1 MAADPERN
9 ARTAAVLLDA
19 HLDAAIVSSPTQV
32 LLMTG
37 YWPVMGSSVAL
48 FSSDGEVHLVVPED
62 EVELAAKTSS
72 AHITSYQPA
81 NLRSLNSPIDSLKVA
96 LRSILAKLGLAKA
109 RVGIEVA
116 LGVQPSSYAVS
127 TVYHSSLATLLQ
139 ELLPRATFVGSDEM
153 FECMKAAKTATELDL
168 LQKTCCVAAAGFLK
182 AEAAIQPGLREP
194 EIASALQ
201 AAFDTTPLASEF
213 ERSYGYFFCMS
224 GPNSAKASAAYAR
237 TRQRVVEPGDLVMI
251 HANTCGDGYWTD
263 ITRTYTA
270 GEPTARQNDIRA
282 AISEAREAGLGAIRP
297 GVMGRDVDHAT
308 RLVMKAHGLG
318 EAFRHA
324 SGHGVGFAAANPNGR
339 PRIHPLSQDVLEEGM
354 TFNLEPAAYFDDY
367 GGMRHCDLIA
377 VTKVGAKVMT
387 DF

>member
-1 MAADPERN
+1 MAVDPERN
-9 ARTAAVLLDA
+9 ARTIAVLLDA
-19 HLDAAIVSSPTQV
+19 QLDAAIVSSPTQV
-32 LLMTG
+32 LLITG
-37 YWPVMGSSVAL
+37 YWPVMGASVAF
-48 FSSDGEVHLVVPED
+48 FSSDGEVHLVVPDD

-81 NLRSLNSPIDSLKVA
+81 NLRSLNSPIDSLKA
-96 LRSILAKLGLAKA
+96 TLRSILVRLGLAKA

-116 LGVQPSSYAVS
+116 LGVQPSSYAVL
-127 TVYHSSLATLLQ
+127 TVYRSSLATLLQ
-139 ELLPRATFVGSDEM
+139 ELLPAATFVGSDEM
-153 FECMKAAKTATELDL
+153 FELMKAAKTATELDL
-168 LQKTCCVAAAGFLK
+168 LQKACSVAATGFLK
-182 AEAAIQPGLREP
+182 AQTAIQPGLREP
-194 EIASALQ
+194 EIASALL
-201 AAFDTTPLASEF
+201 AAFDTASLAPDF

-237 TRQRVVEPGDLVMI
+237 TRQRVIEAGDLVMI

-270 GEPTARQNDIRA
+270 GTPSTRQSDIRA
-282 AISEAREAGLGAIRP
+282 AISEAREAGLRAIRP
-297 GVMGRDVDHAT
+297 GVMGSDVDQAT
-308 RLVMKAHGLG
+308 RSVMKAHGLG
-318 EAFRHA
+318 QAFRHA
-324 SGHGVGFAAANPNGR
+324 SGHGVGFAAANANGR

-377 VTKVGAKVMT
+377 VTKDGVNVMT

>member
-127 TVYHSSLATLLQ
+127 TVYHSSLAKLLQ

-153 FECMKAAKTATELDL
+153 FECMKGAKTATELNL

-194 EIASALQ
+194 EIASAFQ
-201 AAFDTTPLASEF
+201 AALIQRHWRPSLNAATATF
-213 ERSYGYFFCMS
+213 
-224 GPNSAKASAAYAR
+224 SACRDR
-237 TRQRVVEPGDLVMI
+237 TLQ
-251 HANTCGDGYWTD
+251 
-263 ITRTYTA
+263 
-270 GEPTARQNDIRA
+270 
-282 AISEAREAGLGAIRP
+282 
-297 GVMGRDVDHAT
+297 
-308 RLVMKAHGLG
+308 
-318 EAFRHA
+318 
-324 SGHGVGFAAANPNGR
+324 R
-339 PRIHPLSQDVLEEGM
+339 PRRL
-354 TFNLEPAAYFDDY
+354 
-367 GGMRHCDLIA
+367 MR
-377 VTKVGAKVMT
+377 GRGRGS
-387 DF
+387 